1 MGGKPEPFDELRERK
16 ARSIRYLPQGHGT
29 LNVAR
34 SQTARTGAVRSLL
47 HGTHK
52 RCEGDTEDCEE
63 TYQAQG
69 DSVPEPSCALRRT
82 KDTIQRR

>member
-1 MGGKPEPFDELRERK
+1 MERRLRRCIGGKPEAFNELRERK

-34 SQTARTGAVRSLL
+34 SQPATGAMRSLL

-69 DSVPEPSCALRRT
+69 DSDP
-82 KDTIQRR
+82 